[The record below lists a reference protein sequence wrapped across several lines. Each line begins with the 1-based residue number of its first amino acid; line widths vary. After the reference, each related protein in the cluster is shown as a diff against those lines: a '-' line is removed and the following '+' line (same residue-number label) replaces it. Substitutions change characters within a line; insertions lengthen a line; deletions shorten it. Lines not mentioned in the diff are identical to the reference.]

1 MNKLVKKIG
10 VASLIIATCCV
21 STYAKDKVY
30 KLKMATTWGPTVSPL
45 IDAAKDVSKIAEK
58 LSNGRL
64 KIRVDASNKHKS
76 PFGVFDMVKGGQYD
90 LGHSASYFWKGKD
103 LDTLPFTT
111 LPFGLTA
118 TEQYAWFYYGGGLEL
133 MQKAYAKHGMY
144 SFPAGN
150 TGTQMGGWF
159 RKEIKS
165 LEDLKGLKMRIAGL
179 AGEIWAK
186 LGVNVVN
193 IPGSEL
199 YTALERKTIDA
210 AEWTAPYMDVKMGF
224 HKLAPY
230 YYTGWQEPGSELQVL
245 VNKKSFA
252 KLPKDLQ
259 DILVAAIRISTN
271 TMTYHH
277 FYLNAQTWSK
287 IEKDYP
293 NIKVKTFP
301 KEVMDKLKQAN
312 KEIKAELA
320 KKSAILKE
328 VFESQDAYM
337 KKAREWT
344 KMSEYNYIKSS
355 LGE

>member
-1 MNKLVKKIG
+1 MKKIAKKIG
-10 VASLIIATCCV
+10 VLSLVLATCSV
-21 STYAKDKVY
+21 GVYAKDKVY
-30 KLKMATTWGPTVSPL
+30 KLKMATTWGPTTSPL
-45 IDAAKDVSKIAEK
+45 IDAAKDVSKIAES

-64 KIRVDASNKHKS
+64 KIRVDAANKHKS

-133 MQKAYAKHGMY
+133 MQKAYSKHGMY
-144 SFPAGN
+144 SFPGGN

-179 AGEIWAK
+179 AGEIWSK

-193 IPGSEL
+193 IPGTEL

-230 YYTGWQEPGSELQVL
+230 YYTGWQEPASELQVL
-245 VNKKSFA
+245 VNKKSFE

-259 DILVAAIRISTN
+259 GILVSAIRLSADN
-271 TMTYHH
+271 MTYHH

-287 IEKDYP
+287 LEKDYP

-301 KEVMDKLKQAN
+301 KEVMDKLKKAN
-312 KEIKAELA
+312 KEIKAQLS
-320 KKSAILKE
+320 KKSALLKE
-328 VFESQDAYM
+328 VFESQEAYM

-344 KMSEYNYIKSS
+344 KMSEYRYLKSS
-355 LGE
+355 IEE